1 MSAVGRELSA
11 TIVDPHSD
19 PGTSSRRV
27 VAEYV
32 LGERLAAGG
41 GGTVHL
47 GVKLGALGFRRLVA
61 IKRLHPH
68 LAHDVEFVSRFRDE
82 IRLVS
87 RFTHPNIVQ
96 TFDVVESAQELAL
109 IMEFADGVTLQ
120 ELLVDARNAGVGVP
134 PAVTVGIV
142 CQALHGLHAAHEATD
157 DLGQPLQIVHRDV
170 SPQNVMVGKDGLV
183 KVLDFGIAKAIND
196 SHVTRTGQVSGK
208 VAYMAPEQVLS
219 RPVDRR
225 TDVFAAGVVLW
236 EALTGQR
243 LFRGRGTPEIAAL
256 TNILELSV
264 PPPSAVHADMSIEL
278 DQVVLRALERDP
290 ARRFGSARDFALALE
305 GVLVVASA
313 SDIAGTTSQLCSA
326 RLERRAVALQRF
338 WQAIGSGEAV
348 SRVAREEMVTI
359 PELAGAQ
366 FTERPPSLLDST
378 LSDFV
383 TSARLTKGTDSELQN
398 PELQAV
404 LTDQAFQRVQPA
416 RGRYLGK
423 AVALAAAVA
432 ALWVGSR
439 GVLGWIGGPVRSS
452 SAVPL
457 AAKPDRPLPAA
468 LTGSVLAHIAP
479 PTRPRE
485 NVEMSAAPQRSDRA
499 APPPPE
505 RAKTRRVAPST
516 SRTSRPARGTPQ
528 PKPQVQAATD
538 ACSPPTYTDAEGIH
552 HFKRECL

>member
-1 MSAVGRELSA
+1 MSGVGREISA
-11 TIVDPHSD
+11 TIVEPLGD

-47 GVKLGALGFRRLVA
+47 AVKLGALGFRRLVA

-68 LAHDVEFVSRFRDE
+68 LAHDAEFVARFKDE

-96 TFDVVESAQELAL
+96 TFDVVESPQELAL
-109 IMEFADGVTLQ
+109 VMEFADGVTLQ

-134 PAVTVGIV
+134 PAVTTGIV
-142 CQALHGLHAAHEATD
+142 CQALHGLHAAHEARD
-157 DLGQPLQIVHRDV
+157 DLGRALQIVHRDV

-196 SHVTRTGQVSGK
+196 SHVTRTGHVSGK

-219 RPVDRR
+219 GAVDRR

-243 LFRGRGTPEIAAL
+243 LFRGPGTPEIVAVS
-256 TNILELSV
+256 NILELRV
-264 PPPSAVHADMSIEL
+264 PPPSEIRADLSGEL
-278 DQVVLRALERDP
+278 DHIVLRALERDP

-305 GVLVVASA
+305 SVMVVASA
-313 SDIAGTTSQLCSA
+313 SDIAGTTADLCSA
-326 RLERRAVALQRF
+326 RLERRSAALQHF
-338 WQAIGSGEAV
+338 WQGIASGDV
-348 SRVAREEMVTI
+348 VRRVAREEMVTI
-359 PELAGAQ
+359 PELARAQ
-366 FTERPPSLLDST
+366 FTERTPSLLDAT

-383 TSARLTKGTDSELQN
+383 NSARLTTGADSELQH

-404 LTDQAFQRVQPA
+404 LADEAFQRVQPP
-416 RGRYLGK
+416 RRRYLGK
-423 AVALAAAVA
+423 AVALAATIAV
-432 ALWVGSR
+432 LWVGSR
-439 GVLGWIGGPVRSS
+439 GVLGSIGGAVRAT

-457 AAKPDRPLPAA
+457 AARPDRPLPAS
-468 LTGSVLAHIAP
+468 LTGSVSARFAP

-485 NVEMSAAPQRSDRA
+485 NEDESAVPQRSDRA

-505 RAKTRRVAPST
+505 PSERRRVAPSAT
-516 SRTSRPARGTPQ
+516 RRARGTPQ
-528 PKPQVQAATD
+528 PKPQVQAAAD
-538 ACSPPTYTDAEGIH
+538 ACSPPTYTDAEGIR